1 MPDGLGPGKGC
12 WSHERFDYVPPTRPY
27 DLEDLVNDLLDYAY
41 SLLCDGGRLVF
52 WLPSMIDA
60 EDEQEDDGDEKASY
74 AKSSAAIER
83 SVSIDLPQ
91 HRRKAG
97 QGRMRLIHYSLQ
109 DFGRWGRWLITME
122 KVSPENDV
130 DDDGLRELEQRMGEL
145 GKNKDERGVYR
156 ADRDPLEFRNRY
168 YLPRVSKPSQ

>member
-1 MPDGLGPGKGC
+1 MD
-12 WSHERFDYVPPTRPY
+12 
-27 DLEDLVNDLLDYAY
+27 DLLDYAY

-52 WLPSMIDA
+52 WLPSMIDPEE
-60 EDEQEDDGDEKASY
+60 EDEVEGEAGSH

-97 QGRMRLIHYSLQ
+97 QGRMRMIHYSLQ

-130 DDDGLRELEQRMGEL
+130 DDDGLRELEERMGEL
-145 GKNKDERGVYR
+145 GKNKDERGIYR

-168 YLPRVSKPSQ
+168 YLPREAKASPAV